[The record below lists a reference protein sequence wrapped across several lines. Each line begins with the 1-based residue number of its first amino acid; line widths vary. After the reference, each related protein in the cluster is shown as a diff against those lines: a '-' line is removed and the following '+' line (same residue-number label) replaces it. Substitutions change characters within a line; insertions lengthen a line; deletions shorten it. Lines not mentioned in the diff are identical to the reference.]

1 MTETTIALV
10 VALAGG
16 AGAFLGASV
25 TTLFNVRT
33 QDKTHRREQ
42 LSRDAETLGPIREY
56 LEIIINPKRLAINA
70 PVNDQDVQALYEK
83 FLGQRDHHLAAVNV
97 MAAGHPDPAVRS
109 TAKEFGT
116 ELYNAGHSAGWI
128 LRDALREGRLYN
140 AANEDH
146 QNALELLDKLYKFT
160 TAYGDK

>member
-1 MTETTIALV
+1 MTETTTAVV

-25 TTLFNVRT
+25 TTFSNIRT
-33 QDKTHRREQ
+33 QDKSHRREQ
-42 LSRDAETLGPIREY
+42 LRRDAETLGPIREY
-56 LEIIINPKRLAINA
+56 LEITINPKRLAINA
-70 PVNDQDVQALYEK
+70 PVNDQDAQALYEK
-83 FLGQRDHHLAAVNV
+83 LLGQRDQHLAAVNV

-109 TAKEFGT
+109 TAKEFAT
-116 ELYNAGHSAGWI
+116 ELYNAGHSAGWM
-128 LRDALREGRLYN
+128 LRDALREGRLRD

-146 QNALELLDKLYKFT
+146 QNALDLLDKLYKLT